1 MIGPREKNAT
11 KASDVLMSFNEESAR
26 TGRREQTAPHPLSK
40 ITDWGDIATLRGLRK
55 AVFG

>member
-1 MIGPREKNAT
+1 L
-11 KASDVLMSFNEESAR
+11 SDGAVLGSRVFVERQLAVYCAR
-26 TGRREQTAPHPLSK
+26 TGRREQIAPHLLSK